1 LVDAADASELKIW
14 DNHASTTTAKA
25 NVL

>member
-1 LVDAADASELKIW
+1 LVDAADASELKTW
-14 DNHASTTTAKA
+14 DNHSSTTTAKA